1 MKIVKTAC
9 GLCYLGCG
17 MNVYVDNGKM
27 VKVEGILEH
36 PLNRGVLCPKGL
48 AAIDY
53 AYSSDRLKYPL
64 RRRGEGFVETT
75 WSEALDNVSSKLRE
89 YAKNYGAKS
98 VVGIIGMP
106 ILLGGYSTVSL
117 VRRFYDVY
125 GSPNVFSPESICYR
139 NQIIAYILTLGK
151 FCVAEPEKAKCVI
164 LWGSNPHHSRPP
176 WVKRIQEALNKGA
189 SLIVIDPRRIPFARM
204 AALHLQPRPG
214 TDAALA
220 LGMINVITSEGLYDK
235 EFVERWTFGFE
246 KLVDH
251 VKAYTPER
259 VEEITWVPAFK
270 VREAAR
276 TFAAAKPAC
285 IIQGVNALDQT
296 AAGFYTARAIAILQA
311 ITGNVDVPGGFV
323 RASRVHLSPIRLPE
337 KIKERPLGADK
348 YPLFYECWGRLFGEG
363 QAMLLADAILSGEPY
378 PVKMVMVTASNPLLT
393 WPNAKK
399 VKEALEAVDFLVV
412 VDVFMTETAKLA
424 DLVLPA
430 SSFLE
435 RMELCDY
442 YGTVNGIPYVMLR
455 KEVIKPLWGSW
466 PDWRIWF
473 ELAAKMGFQ
482 EYFPWRSIEEYL
494 DYVLKPS
501 GLTVK
506 YLLEEKPEGV
516 PYGRINYYEY
526 KEVGFKTPS
535 GKVEIY
541 SKTLEEYGYNPLPVH
556 LEPRESPLSNPKL
569 AEEYP
574 LILTTGSRIIWF
586 LHSQLRNVKR
596 LRDKYPESL
605 AEINPSTA
613 NRYGV
618 SDGQL
623 VTIETLRGR
632 IRVKV
637 KTTEDIAPGIIN
649 VSHGWVEANVNILT
663 SEEPENQVV
672 GFPGLKAELCRITKA

>member
-455 KEVIKPLWGSW
+455 KEVIKPL
-466 PDWRIWF
+466 
-473 ELAAKMGFQ
+473 
-482 EYFPWRSIEEYL
+482 
-494 DYVLKPS
+494 
-501 GLTVK
+501 
-506 YLLEEKPEGV
+506 
-516 PYGRINYYEY
+516 
-526 KEVGFKTPS
+526 
-535 GKVEIY
+535 
-541 SKTLEEYGYNPLPVH
+541 
-556 LEPRESPLSNPKL
+556 
-569 AEEYP
+569 
-574 LILTTGSRIIWF
+574 
-586 LHSQLRNVKR
+586 
-596 LRDKYPESL
+596 
-605 AEINPSTA
+605 
-613 NRYGV
+613 
-618 SDGQL
+618 
-623 VTIETLRGR
+623 
-632 IRVKV
+632 
-637 KTTEDIAPGIIN
+637 
-649 VSHGWVEANVNILT
+649 
-663 SEEPENQVV
+663 
-672 GFPGLKAELCRITKA
+672 